1 MKILLATDGSESA
14 NSAVDFMRRYPMPP
28 DTELT
33 LITVIDKEM
42 FGGKL
47 SSTFSED
54 QRRILLETKRML
66 RKDAAGLLAES
77 AAKLG
82 DIGLVPSTII
92 ATGHPSREIVRA
104 AKRLSAD
111 IVVVG
116 THGLGEVKRFL
127 LGSTSDDVM
136 HYAHC
141 SVLVVRACDAMDEL
155 DRKKES
161 QSDTS
166 PHPFRVLLAFDNS
179 APARKATELC
189 ASMSPNKDIEV
200 TALSVMPLIHMFRQD
215 IRQQLSWVWQER
227 KKVTKKGLEWV
238 SETLSPVTSKV
249 STQLKESSDV
259 SHEILDAAKEADCD
273 LVVIG
278 NKGEGAVKQFL
289 LGSVTRRIVHHA
301 PCSVLA
307 VSDYS

>member
-1 MKILLATDGSESA
+1 MKILLAMDGSESA
-14 NSAVDFMRRYPMPP
+14 NSAVDFMRRCPMPP
-28 DTELT
+28 DTKLT
-33 LITVIDKEM
+33 LITVIDKEL

-47 SSTFSED
+47 SSTFDDE
-54 QRRILLETKRML
+54 QRKLILDTKRML
-66 RKDAAGLLAES
+66 RKDAADLLAETS
-77 AAKLG
+77 AKFK

-92 ATGHPSREIVRA
+92 ASGHPSRQIVRA

-111 IVVVG
+111 MIVVG

-141 SVLVVRACDAMDEL
+141 SVLIVRACEVIAES
-155 DRKKES
+155 DRKPES
-161 QSDTS
+161 QSES
-166 PHPFRVLLAFDNS
+166 APHPFRVLLAFDNS
-179 APARKATELC
+179 APARKATKLC
-189 ASMSPNKDIEV
+189 ASMSPNKNVEV

-227 KKVTKKGLEWV
+227 KKIAKKGLEWV
-238 SETLSPVTSKV
+238 SKTLSPVTANV

-259 SHEILDAAKEADCD
+259 SHEILESAKEVDCD

-278 NKGEGAVKQFL
+278 NKGQGSVKRFL
-289 LGSVTRRIVHHA
+289 LGSVTRRLAHHA

-307 VSDYS
+307 VRGQ